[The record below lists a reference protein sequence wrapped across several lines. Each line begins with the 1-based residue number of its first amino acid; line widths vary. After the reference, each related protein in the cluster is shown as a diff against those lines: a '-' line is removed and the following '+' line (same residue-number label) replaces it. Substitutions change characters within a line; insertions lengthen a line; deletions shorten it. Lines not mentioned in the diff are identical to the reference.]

1 LIRSVVN
8 QFRISSIPALPTSGG
23 RFVRGALELSAGT
36 TTLSATV
43 LPVAGGV
50 GRLVPGEVSDRVD
63 RERAMA
69 VSFLLCGAGV
79 LAVTAGLST
88 SRTDSKTCEQY
99 SSPITHI

>member
-1 LIRSVVN
+1 LS
-8 QFRISSIPALPTSGG
+8 ISSGFR
-23 RFVRGALELSAGT
+23 RFPLSRRREVVSFAGALELSAGT
-36 TTLSATV
+36 TTLSTTV

-63 RERAMA
+63 RERTMA

-79 LAVTAGLST
+79 LAVAAGLST